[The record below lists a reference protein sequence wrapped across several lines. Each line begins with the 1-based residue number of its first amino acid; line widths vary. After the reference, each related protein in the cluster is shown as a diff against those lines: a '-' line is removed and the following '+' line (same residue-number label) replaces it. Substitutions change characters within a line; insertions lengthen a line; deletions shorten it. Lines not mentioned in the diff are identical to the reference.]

1 MWAVSLVQIL
11 RSLHATLVAQFWPSW
26 LVLTAAAVSGSTWII
41 GRSASPG
48 EQRRDERRLIPVW
61 PRVATPAGIVALG
74 ILVVFIVSYIA
85 IILVWEDFA
94 YMDNSIFTLVTLK
107 GHDIP
112 PLILPTEGRFFP
124 LGFQEFNLIRHFT
137 DSAVGYHVLPIAE
150 LLVFVSILLVL
161 NDELG
166 IAARVVLAILALLTP
181 SILIS
186 FGGLIF
192 PERNELLF
200 LAGLILCVKRF
211 EESESTR
218 WAAGAVLCAQIMVY
232 YKENAFLLLLGFAG
246 ARLLLRCR
254 SGRLAGW
261 DYDRLR
267 DRLARL
273 DWSLVGVA
281 ILFLLYYF
289 GAAGLHP
296 NLNYAIATST
306 HSFVGTL
313 LAYARGDVLVWLLV
327 VVAAVRIYLIL
338 RRRAASLPLWD
349 GLAIGGVAYF
359 LAYLYLRIYRPWYS
373 APVDLIAVLYAGR
386 FAVLS
391 LGRTRL
397 WRKSIILMLVF
408 IVVFQNVVFSAVSIF
423 ERKNAIHG
431 KVEIAR
437 VVGEQYRMRTAHP
450 LRLFFPFAAPYS
462 IMEFAAYLSYRG
474 IPVESANG
482 ADAGPEGAVLA
493 GRAVA
498 KDGPCMVYFTFI
510 RCLAADRP
518 APGDLVIVLPDDGAS
533 RAQASPYRARG
544 ELFSYEPRP
553 SVPGFRHALVADL
566 AGYLRITIPDRWM
579 DGSVAIWQ

>member
-1 MWAVSLVQIL
+1 M
-11 RSLHATLVAQFWPSW
+11 
-26 LVLTAAAVSGSTWII
+26 SGSSWII
-41 GRSASPG
+41 GRPASPR
-48 EQRRDERRLIPVW
+48 EQRRDERHLIPVW

-74 ILVVFIVSYIA
+74 ILVVSIVSYIA
-85 IILVWEDFA
+85 MILVWEDFA
-94 YMDNSIFTLVTLK
+94 YMDNSIFTLILFK
-107 GHDIP
+107 AHHIP
-112 PLILPTEGRFFP
+112 PIIWPKVGRFFP
-124 LGFQEFNLIRHFT
+124 LGFQEFNLIQHFT
-137 DSAVGYHVLPIAE
+137 DSAIGYHVLPIAE

-166 IAARVVLAILALLTP
+166 IAARVALAILALLTP

-261 DYDRLR
+261 DHDRLR

-296 NLNYAIATST
+296 NVNYAIATGT

-313 LAYARGDVLVWLLV
+313 LAYTRGDVLVWLLV
-327 VVAAVRIYLIL
+327 VVAAGRIYLIL

-359 LAYLYLRIYRPWYS
+359 LAYLYLQIYRPWYL

-408 IVVFQNVVFSAVSIF
+408 IRRVS
-423 ERKNAIHG
+423 ER
-431 KVEIAR
+431 R
-437 VVGEQYRMRTAHP
+437 
-450 LRLFFPFAAPYS
+450 FFCCKY
-462 IMEFAAYLSYRG
+462 I
-474 IPVESANG
+474 
-482 ADAGPEGAVLA
+482 
-493 GRAVA
+493 
-498 KDGPCMVYFTFI
+498 
-510 RCLAADRP
+510 
-518 APGDLVIVLPDDGAS
+518 
-533 RAQASPYRARG
+533 
-544 ELFSYEPRP
+544 
-553 SVPGFRHALVADL
+553 
-566 AGYLRITIPDRWM
+566 
-579 DGSVAIWQ
+579 

>member
-1 MWAVSLVQIL
+1 MWAASLVQIL

-41 GRSASPG
+41 GRPASPG
-48 EQRRDERRLIPVW
+48 EQRRDERHLIPVW

-112 PLILPTEGRFFP
+112 LFIEPEVGRFFP
-124 LGFQEFNLIRHFT
+124 LGLQEFNLIRHFT
-137 DSAVGYHVLPIAE
+137 ESAIGYHVLPIAE
-150 LLVFVSILLVL
+150 LLIFVSILLVL

-166 IAARVVLAILALLTP
+166 IAARVALAILALLTP

-296 NLNYAIATST
+296 NVNYAIAYRQP
-306 HSFVGTL
+306 FVGML
-313 LAYARGDVLVWLLV
+313 LAYTRRDVLVWLLV
-327 VVAAVRIYLIL
+327 VVAAGRIYLIL

-386 FAVLS
+386 FAVLL

-397 WRKSIILMLVF
+397 WRKSIILMLVS

-474 IPVESANG
+474 IPVEGANG
-482 ADAGPEGAVLA
+482 ADAGPERAVLA

-498 KDGPCMVYFTFI
+498 KDGPCMVYHTII

-553 SVPGFRHALVADL
+553 SVFRHALVADL
-566 AGYLRITIPDRWM
+566 AGDLRITIPDRWM
-579 DGSVAIWQ
+579 DGSVGIWQ

>member
-1 MWAVSLVQIL
+1 MWAASLVQIL

-41 GRSASPG
+41 GRPASPG
-48 EQRRDERRLIPVW
+48 EQRRDERHLIPVW

-74 ILVVFIVSYIA
+74 ILVVFIMSYIA

-94 YMDNSIFTLVTLK
+94 YGDNSFFTRFTLK
-107 GHDIP
+107 GRDIP
-112 PLILPTEGRFFP
+112 PPIWGGGRFFP
-124 LGFQEFNLIRHFT
+124 LGLQEFNLIRHFT
-137 DSAVGYHVLPIAE
+137 DSAIGYHVLPIAE

-166 IAARVVLAILALLTP
+166 IAARVALAILALLTP

-192 PERNELLF
+192 PERNELVF

-218 WAAGAVLCAQIMVY
+218 WAAGAVLCAQLMVY
-232 YKENAFLLLLGFAG
+232 NKETAFLLLLGFAG
-246 ARLLLRCR
+246 ARLLFRCR
-254 SGRLAGW
+254 SGRLAVW

-273 DWSLVGVA
+273 DWSLVAVA

-296 NLNYAIATST
+296 NVNYTVAGRQP
-306 HSFVGTL
+306 FVVIL
-313 LAYARGDVLVWLLV
+313 LRYTKHDVLVWLLV
-327 VVAAVRIYLIL
+327 VVAAGRIYLIL

-349 GLAIGGVAYF
+349 GLAIGGVACF
-359 LAYLYLRIYRPWYS
+359 LAYLYLRIYQPWYL

-397 WRKSIILMLVF
+397 WRKSIILTLVF

-423 ERKNAIHG
+423 ERKNAIYG

-450 LRLFFPFAAPYS
+450 LRLFFPFADPYW

-474 IPVESANG
+474 IPVEGANG
-482 ADAGPEGAVLA
+482 ADAGPERAVLA

-498 KDGPCMVYFTFI
+498 KDGPCMDYFTII

-544 ELFSYEPRP
+544 ELFSYEP
-553 SVPGFRHALVADL
+553 VPGFRHALVADL

>member
-1 MWAVSLVQIL
+1 
-11 RSLHATLVAQFWPSW
+11 
-26 LVLTAAAVSGSTWII
+26 
-41 GRSASPG
+41 
-48 EQRRDERRLIPVW
+48 
-61 PRVATPAGIVALG
+61 
-74 ILVVFIVSYIA
+74 
-85 IILVWEDFA
+85 
-94 YMDNSIFTLVTLK
+94 
-107 GHDIP
+107 
-112 PLILPTEGRFFP
+112 
-124 LGFQEFNLIRHFT
+124 
-137 DSAVGYHVLPIAE
+137 
-150 LLVFVSILLVL
+150 
-161 NDELG
+161 
-166 IAARVVLAILALLTP
+166 
-181 SILIS
+181 
-186 FGGLIF
+186 
-192 PERNELLF
+192 
-200 LAGLILCVKRF
+200 
-211 EESESTR
+211 
-218 WAAGAVLCAQIMVY
+218 MVY

-281 ILFLLYYF
+281 ILFLLYYYF
-289 GAAGLHP
+289 GAVGLHP
-296 NLNYAIATST
+296 NVNYAIATST

-313 LAYARGDVLVWLLV
+313 LAYTRGDVLVWLLV
-327 VVAAVRIYLIL
+327 VVAAGRIYLIL

-423 ERKNAIHG
+423 EWKNAIHG

-437 VVGEQYRMRTAHP
+437 VVGEQYRMHTAHP

-462 IMEFAAYLSYRG
+462 IMEFAAYHSYRG
-474 IPVESANG
+474 LPVESANG

-498 KDGPCMVYFTFI
+498 KDGPCMDYTTI

-544 ELFSYEPRP
+544 ELFSYEP
-553 SVPGFRHALVADL
+553 VPGFRHALVADL